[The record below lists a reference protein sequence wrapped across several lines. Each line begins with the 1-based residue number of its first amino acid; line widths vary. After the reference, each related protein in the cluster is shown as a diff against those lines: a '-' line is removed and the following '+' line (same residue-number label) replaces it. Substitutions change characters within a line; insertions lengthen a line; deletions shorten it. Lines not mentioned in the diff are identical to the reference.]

1 MTDEVN
7 LVFDRLQG
15 VIQDALEVIESTV
28 NAEKIAQLRALRVTV
43 TGLEKDN
50 IPVPTALA
58 DLVAE
63 LQQTEQE
70 QAVAQATLE
79 ACRGRRAGVSDRP
92 GKLRHGRTVVR
103 RRASPEGN
111 IPSSELRRLILETL
125 REFGGSANAGDI
137 LRVIHDKMKDQL
149 QSGDLELNRYGAP
162 RWRVRTRSVK
172 QQLVVEG
179 LLRGD
184 SPRSVWELADGADA
198 GEG

>member
-1 MTDEVN
+1 MVDEVN
-7 LVFDRLQG
+7 LLFDRLQG

-43 TGLEKDN
+43 TGLEKGN

-79 ACRGRRAGVSDRP
+79 ACRGRLAGVSDLL

-103 RRASPEGN
+103 RRA
-111 IPSSELRRLILETL
+111 PSDACVPLTELRRLLLETL
-125 REFGGSANAGDI
+125 GELGGSARAGDV
-137 LRVIHDKMKDQL
+137 LDLIHGKLKDRFQPD
-149 QSGDLELNRYGAP
+149 DLEPNAQGLP
-162 RWRVRTRSVK
+162 QWRVRTSHIRGR
-172 QQLVVEG
+172 LVAQG
-179 LLRGD
+179 LLKSD
-184 SPRSVWELADGADA
+184 SPKFVWELADGADA